1 MKKCSKSQILGL
13 IIVLFTFNFIYCAS
27 STTQNSTTTQSS
39 TTTSLPSFL
48 ELALGDNINYSLFT
62 MNKKGKYQMK
72 TPRMVNVFGRQ
83 PAGVVVELDTSNKI
97 SVIYYYYGINGD
109 FFSRNDIDKA
119 ISFFNIKAAEMGL
132 EIDVDIDSNSDE
144 KQSIIKLGKNNQGI
158 GMMMVAQSNEVGN
171 FECTIVLFNDFSKI
185 IL

>member
-13 IIVLFTFNFIYCAS
+13 IIVLFAFNFIYCTS
-27 STTQNSTTTQSS
+27 SGTKKATN
-39 TTTSLPSFL
+39 TSQPVFL
-48 ELALGDNINYSLFT
+48 ELALGDNIDYSLFT
-62 MNKKGKYQMK
+62 MTKKDKYQIK
-72 TPRMVNVFGRQ
+72 VPKMVNAFGRQ

-109 FFSRNDIDKA
+109 LFSRKDIDKA
-119 ISFFNIKAAEMGL
+119 ISFFNIKATEMGL
-132 EIDVDIDSNSDE
+132 EIDVDIDNNSSD
-144 KQSIIKLGKNNQGI
+144 KQSIIKIAKNNQDIGI
-158 GMMMVAQSNEVGN
+158 MMLAQNNQAGN